1 MGSRPREETSVDF
14 IRKFLP
20 GGMERYIEGIEF
32 PIRKEEALAKLEQ
45 NGAPGM
51 VVSQLRERL
60 PEGEYQSPQEVVDA
74 LKRGGSGS
82 S

>member
-1 MGSRPREETSVDF
+1 MDF

-32 PIRKEEALAKLEQ
+32 PIQKEDALAKLEQ

-51 VVSQLRERL
+51 VINQLRERL
-60 PEGEYQSPQEVVDA
+60 PEGEYKSPQDVVDA
-74 LKRGGSGS
+74 LKGGSSGGSGTS
-82 S
+82 